1 MLDEYNTVLT
11 IQELMEVLNIG
22 RNSAYELL
30 NSGAIRAFRIGSR
43 WKYRKMLLL
52 TTLDRGKKPH
62 NIGCKSNDFQ
72 LYIINMK
79 PDLLS
84 KVRLF

>member
-1 MLDEYNTVLT
+1 MLGEYNTVLT

-43 WKYRKMLLL
+43 WKIPKDAVIDYI
-52 TTLDRGKKPH
+52 GQWKKATQH
-62 NIGCKSNDFQ
+62 
-72 LYIINMK
+72 
-79 PDLLS
+79 
-84 KVRLF
+84 RL

>member
-43 WKYRKMLLL
+43 WKIPKDAVIDYIGQWKQSNAIQVV
-52 TTLDRGKKPH
+52 KAIIFN
-62 NIGCKSNDFQ
+62 NI
-72 LYIINMK
+72 L
-79 PDLLS
+79 
-84 KVRLF
+84 